1 MDYSSD
7 KGKFIY
13 DKADYDAMRTDLLQS
28 NWEYEYLSSVN
39 DKTVEDL
46 WLSLKSKLMGL
57 RNRFVPKKK
66 YSGKSKWK
74 VRATFPV
81 SKSIQEAIRN
91 KHKQHR
97 QWMAKKGGVEAD
109 LVRLTYT
116 KASNKVKSMIRKAKS
131 MFEKGIG
138 EKCRSNPKL
147 F

>member
-1 MDYSSD
+1 MD
-7 KGKFIY
+7 
-13 DKADYDAMRTDLLQS
+13 
-28 NWEYEYLSSVN
+28 
-39 DKTVEDL
+39 
-46 WLSLKSKLMGL
+46 L

-66 YSGKSKWK
+66 YSGKPKWK
-74 VRATFPV
+74 VRGTFPV

-97 QWMAKKGGVEAD
+97 RWMVKKGGVEAD
-109 LVRLTYT
+109 LARLTHA
-116 KASNKVKSMIRKAKS
+116 KASNKVKLMILKAKS